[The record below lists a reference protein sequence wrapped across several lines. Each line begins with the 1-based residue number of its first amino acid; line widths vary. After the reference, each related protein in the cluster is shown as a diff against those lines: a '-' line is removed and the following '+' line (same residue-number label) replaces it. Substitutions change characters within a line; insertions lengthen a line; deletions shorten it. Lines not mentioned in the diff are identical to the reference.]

1 MSNRF
6 TIWRGR
12 DSCRAFLS
20 ARNRR
25 DDCVFPSG
33 QAKIQMVTDVKRIAQ
48 RRFALAL
55 VFALPAMCCAQS
67 TTVSDDK
74 RQAAISSEQQGR
86 YLEAEAAWR
95 AVLES
100 QPTDAEAY
108 AHLGLLEAQ
117 QGHYKEA
124 VPLYRRA
131 IALDPSITG
140 LQLNL
145 GLSLFKSGAMK
156 EAADTFMP
164 LLKDQPPSS
173 PEALRL
179 TTLIGLARYG
189 SGDYAAAVPFLEQA
203 TAADPQN
210 LPFRLALAH
219 SCLWS
224 KQYRCVL
231 DVYHQILTLNAESAE
246 ADMLAGE
253 ALDEM
258 KDKAGAIQQFRAAVK
273 ADPKEPNVHF
283 GLGYLLWGQL
293 QLDEAAQ
300 EFQAE
305 LDNNPDHAQA
315 LTYLADCHMKSN
327 KPEAAIPLLEKAIRI
342 DPSIELAHLDLG
354 MLFADAGRPDDALRE
369 LKLAVNLNPDDE
381 NVHWRLARFYQATGR
396 REEARAEFEKT
407 KSLQKAS
414 DQTVM
419 RKLHEAKA
427 KENPPAENP
436 DAQLKK

>member
-1 MSNRF
+1 
-6 TIWRGR
+6 
-12 DSCRAFLS
+12 
-20 ARNRR
+20 
-25 DDCVFPSG
+25 
-33 QAKIQMVTDVKRIAQ
+33 MVIAVKRIAQ
-48 RRFALAL
+48 PRLAVALAFALA
-55 VFALPAMCCAQS
+55 AQCPAQS
-67 TTVSDDK
+67 AVVGDDK
-74 RQAAISSEQQGR
+74 RQAAIASEQQGR
-86 YLEAEAAWR
+86 YLDAEAAWR

-108 AHLGLLEAQ
+108 AHLGFLEAQ
-117 QGHYKEA
+117 KGDYKEA
-124 VPLYRRA
+124 VPLYRKA
-131 IALDPSITG
+131 IALNPSMPG

-224 KQYRCVL
+224 KQYQCVL

-258 KDKAGAIQQFRAAVK
+258 KDKAGATQQFRAAVK

-283 GLGYLLWGQL
+283 GLGYLLWGLL

-300 EFQAE
+300 EFLAE
-305 LDNNPDHAQA
+305 LDNNPDHALA
-315 LTYLADCHMKSN
+315 LTYLADCHMKLN
-327 KPEAAIPLLEKAIRI
+327 KPEGAIALLERAIRI
-342 DPSIELAHLDLG
+342 DPSTGLAHLDLG
-354 MLFADAGRPDDALRE
+354 ILLCNAGRKDEALRE
-369 LKLAVNLNPDDE
+369 LEIAVNLNPDDE
-381 NVHWRLARFYQATGR
+381 NVHWQLARFYQATGR
-396 REEARAEFEKT
+396 RDEAKAEFEKT

-414 DQTVM
+414 DQTIM
-419 RKLHEAKA
+419 RKLHEAQA
-427 KENPPAENP
+427 KGNPTAEKPAAP
-436 DAQLKK
+436 LDK